1 METQIYKAYIRNKTE
16 KVNVNQDINS
26 FDLAAFVNLGQHVL
40 SLDEDDGEEINFE
53 HITTE
58 KTPKTVPDVSKPP
71 MSITLLQMRDLFG
84 TNKR

>member
-1 METQIYKAYIRNKTE
+1 M
-16 KVNVNQDINS
+16 
-26 FDLAAFVNLGQHVL
+26 L